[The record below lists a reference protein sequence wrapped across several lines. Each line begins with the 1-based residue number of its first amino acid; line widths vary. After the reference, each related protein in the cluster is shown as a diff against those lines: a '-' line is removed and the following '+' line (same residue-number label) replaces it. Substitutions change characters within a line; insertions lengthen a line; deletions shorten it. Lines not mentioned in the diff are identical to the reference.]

1 MADLIGKIPLPPT
14 PTSELKKLDGLPPST
29 DSLANLGASAQN
41 NILNPNVLAGH
52 IALWVP
58 EMTNWSVNYDAQGMS
73 SCSQSWLAGSYAL
86 PLSGNSIGGGGGSG
100 GGTGNGTGNLSTP
113 LVVAGGTGIPMAIRQ
128 LLSWNR
134 ELFLPYNT
142 LFDLDYNTNYN
153 VALPTPQ
160 TSMGLSQAVPLVP
173 IDIDLIPRPDL
184 MDIHKE
190 KELLE
195 GTGPSL
201 ISVIGRV
208 PAADKLWDDATGE
221 IRDDKDYQ
229 SSIRRQLAVLD
240 KGKIEHPEFRQ
251 VFPRIRSQMWQ
262 VNIKWGRDEYV
273 NRFGVRYAK
282 IEMKPSVRLQ
292 ALKNVPIAI
301 VPTNMEGQPNFP
313 DLYKVVDTTKFP
325 DAIQPIQEGEAI
337 LERITTGFPIRETL
351 IEMKITYP
359 FVSMAQLLAAGPF
372 GNEDALSQA
381 QGTNTKTAIVDPF
394 NIPKG
399 LFLGCVNLHS
409 FLGYTRGRV
418 LYNSCELR
426 QVASPCTGYIG
437 FQVTHEFLINPNME
451 WNQVRYNG
459 AYDPIQKGNV
469 TLTANSPASAWRTG
483 YMVQMHTS
491 PSQEVANGTTSKDKV
506 YNPVYTVRFAD
517 PNAANDCAA
526 QYPYPYKEF
535 YKDKEDTGLLYYGYV
550 GERGTKMTTT
560 LKTQG

>member
-14 PTSELKKLDGLPPST
+14 PTAELKKLDGLLPSI
-29 DSLANLGASAQN
+29 DSNPASSMLDV
-41 NILNPNVLAGH
+41 LNPNILTGSV
-52 IALWVP
+52 ALWVP
-58 EMTNWSVNYDAQGMS
+58 EMTNWSVNYDAQGMN
-73 SCSQSWLAGSYAL
+73 SCSQSWLAGTTYL
-86 PLSGNSIGGGGGSG
+86 PDAGVGIGGSPGA
-100 GGTGNGTGNLSTP
+100 NAPTP
-113 LVVAGGTGIPMAIRQ
+113 LTLGFKLPIAIRQ

-134 ELFLPYNT
+134 ELFLPHNT
-142 LFDLDYNTNYN
+142 LFDLDYNDQYKL
-153 VALPTPQ
+153 AMPTSN
-160 TSMGLSQAVPLVP
+160 TSMGLSQSVPLVP
-173 IDIDLIPRPDL
+173 IDVDLIPRPDL
-184 MDIHKE
+184 MDVAYE
-190 KELLE
+190 KKFMAAKQR
-195 GTGPSL
+195 SL
-201 ISVIGRV
+201 IRVMGRV
-208 PAADKLWDDATGE
+208 PDADSMWSDSTGE
-221 IRDDKDYQ
+221 IRDDKDYP
-229 SSIRRQLAVLD
+229 SFIRRQLAVLD
-240 KGKIEHPEFRQ
+240 ENGIEQENFRQ

-282 IEMKPSVRLQ
+282 IEMRPSVRLQ

-313 DLYKVVDTTKFP
+313 DLYKVIDTANATLAP
-325 DAIQPIQEGEAI
+325 QPLQEGEAI

-418 LYNSCELR
+418 LYNSCELK
-426 QVASPCTGYIG
+426 QVVSPCTGYIG

-491 PSQEVANGTTSKDKV
+491 PTQEVANASTSTKNKV

-517 PNAANDCAA
+517 PNTANNCAA
-526 QYPYPYKEF
+526 LYPYPYKEF

-550 GERGTKMTTT
+550 GERGANMTTT